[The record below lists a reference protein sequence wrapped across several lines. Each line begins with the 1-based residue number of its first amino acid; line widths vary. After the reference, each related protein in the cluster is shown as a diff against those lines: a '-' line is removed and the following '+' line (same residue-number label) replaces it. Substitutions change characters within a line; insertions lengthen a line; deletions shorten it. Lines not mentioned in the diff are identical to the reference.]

1 MSKGGSTYR
10 FDLLFVEFSAVEE
23 ESMDA
28 VACSG
33 CLDGCWSH
41 IQEVLGRKRT
51 DTRIKKGTYLSK
63 YT

>member
-10 FDLLFVEFSAVEE
+10 FNLLFVEFSAVEE

-41 IQEVLGRKRT
+41 IQEVLGRK
-51 DTRIKKGTYLSK
+51 
-63 YT
+63 